1 MSDLLK
7 KLFPCQSE
15 FSHYYASWA
24 ANHMG
29 WAKMKKTNRKLV
41 KAKLKREVEKQIKED
56 LTSLEGDM

>member
-29 WAKMKKTNRKLV
+29 WAKMKKTNKN
-41 KAKLKREVEKQIKED
+41 
-56 LTSLEGDM
+56 